1 MIKEHIMKNF
11 KGASLNEIRESID
24 SSSNDKDEIT
34 LPGLGVFFG
43 LIWNKSNEEE
53 KNKILNILK
62 DSLS

>member
-11 KGASLNEIRESID
+11 KGANLNEIRESID
-24 SSSNDKDEIT
+24 SSYNDKDEIT